1 MFLTKKIGA
10 GVVALVACSVFA
22 GAQVPGLQE
31 AVQREVAHQQQAIDP
46 LAQCVKAFEGIKNP
60 GQDTAALM
68 QALDFLTDYDDWFL
82 FMNTAEENRA
92 LAKRLNGPLA
102 VPWNMYRGNS
112 LIEIFDNYVPDNHNN
127 PALTLVEYLVK
138 FYTLPEETIRV
149 AHAREVQLPG
159 YFMDAEKTLRKGVY
173 LMKSKNAKQIVELL
187 ADLAKQYNMLSAQ
200 DKDMSAGLWQHF
212 FKMPIPTGWDKVTS
226 VDQLRTRYL
235 LFIAGAGDYV
245 RSYNVEELTEKYGIT
260 VEQAKHIV
268 EFNTTYYR

>member
-1 MFLTKKIGA
+1 MFLTKKFGA
-10 GVVALVACSVFA
+10 GAVALIACSVFA

-31 AVQREVAHQQQAIDP
+31 AVQREVIHQQQVVDP
-46 LAQCVKAFEGIKNP
+46 LTQCVTALAEVKNP
-60 GQDTAALM
+60 GKDTAALM
-68 QALDFLTDYDDWFL
+68 QALDFLTGYDKVFL
-82 FMNTAEENRA
+82 ANSPEENRA

-102 VPWNMYRGNS
+102 VPWNTYRGNS
-112 LIEIFDNYVPDNHNN
+112 LIEIFDNYVPDNHDN

-138 FYTLPEETIRV
+138 FYTLPEDLVRV

-159 YFMDAEKTLRKGVY
+159 YFMDAEKTLRKEVY
-173 LMKSKNAKQIVELL
+173 LMKSKNDKQIVELL
-187 ADLAKQYNMLSAQ
+187 AALAEQYNELYAQ
-200 DKDMSAGLWQHF
+200 DKDIAAGLWKHF
-212 FKMPIPTGWDKVTS
+212 FKMPMPTGWDKVTS

-268 EFNTTYYR
+268 DFNTTYYR